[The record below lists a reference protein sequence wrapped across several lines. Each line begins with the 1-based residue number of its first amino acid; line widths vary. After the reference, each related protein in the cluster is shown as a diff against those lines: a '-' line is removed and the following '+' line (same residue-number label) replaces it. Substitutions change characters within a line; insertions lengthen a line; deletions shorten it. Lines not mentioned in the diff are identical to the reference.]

1 MDVFR
6 TVSNLYQR
14 VQLTPLGSILG
25 VVGNVG
31 HVLLATLLWVQTLR
45 VRCVFEEDG
54 FEFYNLKGVMD
65 LQKGG
70 RLTRKPSN
78 FVTKT
83 ENKWVYD
90 KVTGYQFY
98 PSIELPL
105 ICYLKETQTPER
117 YNIPGEQPHFFP
129 ALFVA
134 KQFKDEMDKRDV
146 PYGV

>member
-1 MDVFR
+1 
-6 TVSNLYQR
+6 
-14 VQLTPLGSILG
+14 
-25 VVGNVG
+25 
-31 HVLLATLLWVQTLR
+31 
-45 VRCVFEEDG
+45 
-54 FEFYNLKGVMD
+54 MD
-65 LQKGG
+65 LKKGG

-83 ENKWVYD
+83 ENKWTYD

-105 ICYLKETQTPER
+105 ICYLKETQTSER

-134 KQFKDEMDKRDV
+134 KQFKDEMDKRNV